1 MARFAEGTKVPVEKT
16 RMEIEGTLK
25 RFGASHFAYF
35 TEPAKAVVAFRA
47 NERNI
52 RFDLPLPTRDQI
64 RSQDRLDR
72 SHREKWRAL
81 LLAIK
86 AKLSSVESKIE
97 TFEEAFYSHVVMPDG
112 RTLYQHTSERVESIY
127 KGEDIPLLPAPGKAA

>member
-1 MARFAEGTKVPVEKT
+1 MAVFAQGTTVAVEKT
-16 RMEIEGTLK
+16 RMEIEHTLK

-52 RFDLPLPTRDQI
+52 RFDLPLPTREEI
-64 RSQDRLDR
+64 RSLERLDR
-72 SHREKWRAL
+72 RHREKWRAL

-86 AKLSSVESKIE
+86 AKLSSVESRIE

-112 RTLYQHTSERVESIY
+112 RTLYQHTHERVEAIY
-127 KGEDIPLLPAPGKAA
+127 KGEDVPLLPPPGKAA